1 MLKHLKIRNFIIAEE
16 IDLKMKK
23 GLHIVT
29 GETGAGKSV
38 LIGALNCLMG
48 APVKSGMVM
57 NPDKITL
64 IEGTFAVNK
73 KNKSLANLINT
84 HDLDADSDEIFI
96 TKEITAK
103 AAKVFLNGRRVT
115 NSIIREFRS
124 ELLDFNSQRDQLL
137 LFDNKEQRSFL
148 DKFAKIDNQLED
160 YNDLYNCVK
169 RKARELREVK
179 DRVKKE
185 QDLLDLYSFQKEEID
200 NANLTA
206 DEDIELNKEFNFLSN
221 AEEILNM
228 ATQYE
233 QELLESDNSVIDKIN
248 YHLSELE
255 KFQEDSEQIKKATEF
270 LREARENISDSL
282 SEMRDIHSIVDL
294 DQSRLTDVETRLDYL
309 NLLQSKYRK
318 SINEIIEYG
327 KKVSAEIAAMQSSED
342 RIGEIEAELKT
353 LMSSIKL
360 KSAELTVLRK
370 KAAVKFEKQV
380 IEFLNNLA
388 FKNVQFSVEFENE
401 CTNELYS
408 GFFST
413 KDGVDNVEFKF
424 ASGPGLPLQKIKD
437 AASGGELS
445 RIMLT
450 VKRMLSANE
459 HAKTIVFDEIDSG
472 IGGKTANI
480 LAEFLREISHNHQVI
495 CITHLP
501 QVASLGDKH
510 FLISKESGNKKTSIH
525 VKELDK
531 NLKRE
536 EIARMLAGSASDLA
550 LLHADELISN
560 KS

>member
-29 GETGAGKSV
+29 YETYAGKSV